1 MEEQI
6 FSRPGVTTCF
16 ISPDPE
22 NERAKRAYGRA
33 GFRYVK
39 TAWLESEKGYEY
51 VMRRDRGDD
60 A

>member
-1 MEEQI
+1 
-6 FSRPGVTTCF
+6 VTTCF

-22 NERAKRAYGRA
+22 NERAKRAYERA

-39 TAWLESEKGYEY
+39 TVWVESEKGYEY
-51 VMRRDRGDD
+51 VMRRDRGGD